1 MHSNRINIISA
12 AIFASSLLLL
22 TALFYFQ
29 IIGYGYYRS
38 LSLKNTV
45 RTIPLEASR
54 GAIYDRKGIVLAK
67 DDISFNLVLIP
78 QEISDL
84 GNTLN
89 MLSVVTGRKREDL
102 EAIYRKNYR
111 LPFVPADIISNIP
124 PEKAFKMEERL
135 VDIPGAFIWSVPKR
149 LYPNGR
155 VGSHVIGYIGKIAD
169 SELKRLKDYGYSMR
183 DLVGKNGVE
192 QQYDAYLKGDDG
204 GIQIEVD
211 SRSREVSRIGF
222 KEPRK
227 GKDLTLT
234 IDLGLQRFVD
244 MLFKGKKGACIVME
258 SQTGRVRA
266 LVSSPEFDPNIFVTG
281 KDADRLKIL
290 RDTGHP
296 LLNRAVT
303 GTYPPGSTFKTV
315 VAYAGIA
322 TGTVKET
329 TSFLCTGVFKL
340 GNTSFRCWKES
351 GHGYQD
357 IVQALTHS
365 CNVFFYSL
373 GKALGAE
380 QIYRYALSF
389 GLGSL
394 TDIDLPQEVKGIA
407 PGPMW
412 KRFAL
417 KAPWYEGDT
426 INYSIGQGYLEVTP
440 IQMLRV
446 ITIVANNGFCPQP
459 YVVEDIEG
467 VKISHRREYSPRLRP
482 EFFKMVRAGLFD
494 AVNGPTGTG
503 QNAKVNGL
511 DISGKTGTAQAG
523 PSRESHAW
531 FIGFLPAN
539 EPLISLVVFIEHGGK
554 GGENAASIARLTA
567 VYLKENG
574 FLNEK
579 AL

>member
-467 VKISHRREYSPRLRP
+467 VKISHRREYSPRLRS

-539 EPLISLVVFIEHGGK
+539 EPLISMVVFIEHGGK
-554 GGENAASIARLTA
+554 GGEDAASIARLTA

>member
-467 VKISHRREYSPRLRP
+467 VKISHRREYSPRLRS

-531 FIGFLPAN
+531 FIGFLPSN

>member
-554 GGENAASIARLTA
+554 GGEDAASIARLTA

>member
-539 EPLISLVVFIEHGGK
+539 EPLISMVVFIEHGGK
-554 GGENAASIARLTA
+554 GGEDAASIARLTA

>member
-467 VKISHRREYSPRLRP
+467 VKISHRREYSPRLRS

-531 FIGFLPAN
+531 FIGFLPSN

-554 GGENAASIARLTA
+554 GGEDAASIARLTA

>member
-135 VDIPGAFIWSVPKR
+135 VDIQGAFIWSVPKR

>member
-135 VDIPGAFIWSVPKR
+135 VDIQGAFIWSVPKR

-531 FIGFLPAN
+531 FIGFLPSN
-539 EPLISLVVFIEHGGK
+539 EPLISLVVLIEHGGK
-554 GGENAASIARLTA
+554 GGEDAASIARLTA

-579 AL
+579 TL

>member
-531 FIGFLPAN
+531 FIGFLPSN

-554 GGENAASIARLTA
+554 GGEDAASIARLTA

>member
-135 VDIPGAFIWSVPKR
+135 VDIQGAFIWSVPKR

-554 GGENAASIARLTA
+554 GGEDAASIARLTA

>member
-482 EFFKMVRAGLFD
+482 EFFKIIRAGLFD

-531 FIGFLPAN
+531 FIGFLPFN

-554 GGENAASIARLTA
+554 GGEDAASIARLTA